1 MPASNSAP
9 SSSAEQ
15 SNASAEMT
23 AKEIAA
29 KEIAAKEIA
38 ATELTA
44 TEITADIFRV
54 RLPLPFALNHV
65 NCYLLRDVDG
75 WTILD
80 TGLNRPEL
88 YAGWQAAFAQLGIRP
103 NDIHRIVVTHM
114 HPDHIGLAGRL
125 QQETGAAVFMSPR
138 EWEIAEIAWVQNL
151 ERGEHVAAYLRRVG
165 APPEVGALVEGQ
177 QQKLRQMTQPPPSN
191 VQFLRDGET
200 VKLAGRRFEVIHAPG
215 HADGQIIFYAPSDR
229 LMLCGD
235 QVLLR
240 ITPNIGFWPSTQPD
254 PLGRYLTSLRALMRL
269 DVELALPG
277 HHGVIEDWQ
286 GRLRDLLQHH
296 DERLEVAYNAAAR
309 GATALEASYTIFNF
323 DRFSPH
329 EVRFAVA
336 EALAHLEYL
345 ADAGRLVRYE
355 EDGFLAFRAA

>member
-1 MPASNSAP
+1 MFASDAAP
-9 SSSAEQ
+9 HRD
-15 SNASAEMT
+15 
-23 AKEIAA
+23 
-29 KEIAAKEIA
+29 
-38 ATELTA
+38 ATPTTVVA
-44 TEITADIFRV
+44 TEICADIFCV

-65 NCYLLRDVDG
+65 NCYLLRDADG

-80 TGLNRPEL
+80 AGLNRPEI
-88 YAGWQAAFAQLGIRP
+88 YAGWQVVFVQLGIRP

-138 EWEIAEIAWVQNL
+138 EWEIAEVAWVQNL
-151 ERGEHVAAYLRRVG
+151 EHGDNLTAYLRRVG
-165 APPEVGALVEGQ
+165 APPEVGAIVEGQ
-177 QQKLRQMTQPPPSN
+177 QQKLRQMTQPPPTD
-191 VQFLRDGET
+191 VQMLRGGET
-200 VKLAGRRFEVIHAPG
+200 ITMAGRRFEVIHAPG
-215 HADGQIIFYAPSDR
+215 HADGQIIFYAPAER

-235 QVLLR
+235 QVLQR
-240 ITPNIGFWPSTQPD
+240 ITPNIGFWPSTEPD
-254 PLGRYLTSLRALMRL
+254 PLGRYLTSLRALMKL
-269 DVELALPG
+269 KVELALPG
-277 HHGVIEDWQ
+277 HHGVITDWQ
-286 GRLRDLLQHH
+286 GRICELLQHH
-296 DERLEVAYNAAAR
+296 DERLELAFAAAAR

-336 EALAHLEYL
+336 ESLAHLEYL

>member
-1 MPASNSAP
+1 MAESNRAP
-9 SSSAEQ
+9 VSSAEPN
-15 SNASAEMT
+15 S
-23 AKEIAA
+23 
-29 KEIAAKEIA
+29 A
-38 ATELTA
+38 ATEIA
-44 TEITADIFRV
+44 SDIWRV

-65 NCYLLRDVDG
+65 NCYLLRDADG

-88 YAGWQAAFAQLGIRP
+88 YAGWQAVFAQLGIRLA
-103 NDIHRIVVTHM
+103 DIRRIIVTHL

-125 QQETGAAVFMSPR
+125 QQESGAPVFLSPR
-138 EWEIAEIAWVQNL
+138 EWEIAEVAWVQNL
-151 ERGEHVAAYLRRVG
+151 ERGEHLADYLRRVG

-177 QQKLRQMTQPPPSN
+177 QQKLRQMTQPPPTD
-191 VQFLRDGET
+191 VQLLRGGDAIT
-200 VKLAGRRFEVIHAPG
+200 MAWRRFDVIHAPG
-215 HADGQIIFYAPSDR
+215 HADGQIIFYAAEDR

-254 PLGRYLTSLRALMRL
+254 PLGRYLASLRELMKL
-269 DVELALPG
+269 DVALALPG
-277 HHGVIEDWQ
+277 HHGVITDWQ
-286 GRLRDLLQHH
+286 GRICELLQHH
-296 DERLEVAYNAAAR
+296 DERLEVAYTAAAR

-355 EDGFLAFRAA
+355 EEGFLAFRAP

>member
-1 MPASNSAP
+1 MFASD
-9 SSSAEQ
+9 
-15 SNASAEMT
+15 ASLHT
-23 AKEIAA
+23 D
-29 KEIAAKEIA
+29 
-38 ATELTA
+38 ATPTTVVA
-44 TEITADIFRV
+44 TEICVDIFRV

-65 NCYLLRDVDG
+65 NCYLLRDADG

-80 TGLNRPEL
+80 AGLNRPEL
-88 YAGWQAAFAQLGIRP
+88 YAGWQAVFAQLGIRP
-103 NDIHRIVVTHM
+103 NDIRRIVVTHM

-138 EWEIAEIAWVQNL
+138 EWEIAELAWVQNL
-151 ERGEHVAAYLRRVG
+151 EHGDNLIAYLRRVG
-165 APPEVGALVEGQ
+165 APPEVGAIVEGQ
-177 QQKLRQMTQPPPSN
+177 QQKLRQMTQPTPTD
-191 VQFLRDGET
+191 VQLLRGGET
-200 VKLAGRRFEVIHAPG
+200 ITMAGRRFEVIHAPG
-215 HADGQIIFYAPSDR
+215 HADGQIIFYAAEDR

-254 PLGRYLTSLRALMRL
+254 PLGRYLASLRDLMRL

-277 HHGVIEDWQ
+277 HHGVITDWQ
-286 GRLRDLLQHH
+286 GRICELLQHH
-296 DERLEVAYNAAAR
+296 DERLELAFAAAAR

-323 DRFSPH
+323 DHFSPH

-345 ADAGRLVRYE
+345 ADAGRLERYE
-355 EDGFLAFRAA
+355 EDGFLAFRPT